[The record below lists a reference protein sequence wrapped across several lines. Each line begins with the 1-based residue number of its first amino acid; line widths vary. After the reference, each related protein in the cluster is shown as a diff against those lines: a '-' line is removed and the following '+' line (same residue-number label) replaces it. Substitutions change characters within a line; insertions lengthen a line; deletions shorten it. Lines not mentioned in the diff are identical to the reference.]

1 MKEAKQQDIINN
13 LIEYLLNT
21 NKAYSLADLEDVFPY
36 GKGAILKA
44 LRILTNNDIVSTG
57 QAKQDKQDK
66 NVVKTY
72 RLHDRFPMN
81 KALCTDEQLRKLI
94 VIRVDGDVLAKMVT
108 Q

>member
-44 LRILTNNDIVSTG
+44 LRILTNIVSTG
-57 QAKQDKQDK
+57 QAKQNK

-81 KALCTDEQLRKLI
+81 KALCTGEQLRKLI

>member
-57 QAKQDKQDK
+57 QAKQDK

-72 RLHDRFPMN
+72 RLHDRFPTN
-81 KALCTDEQLRKLI
+81 KALCTGEQLRKLI

>member
-21 NKAYSLADLEDVFPY
+21 SKAYSFADLEDVFPY
-36 GKGAILKA
+36 GKSAILKA
-44 LRILTNNDIVSTG
+44 LRVLTNNDIVSTG
-57 QAKQDKQDK
+57 EAKRDK

-72 RLHDRFPMN
+72 CLHDRFPMN

-94 VIRVDGDVLAKMVT
+94 VIRIDGDVLAKMVT

>member
-21 NKAYSLADLEDVFPY
+21 NKAYSLTDLEDVFPY

-57 QAKQDKQDK
+57 QSKQDK
-66 NVVKTY
+66 NVAKTY
-72 RLHDRFPMN
+72 RLHNRFPMS

-94 VIRVDGDVLAKMVT
+94 VIRIDGDVLAKLVT

>member
-44 LRILTNNDIVSTG
+44 LRVLTNNDIVSTG
-57 QAKQDKQDK
+57 EAKRDK
-66 NVVKTY
+66 NIVKTY
-72 RLHDRFPMN
+72 RLHDQFPMT
-81 KALCTDEQLRKLI
+81 KALCTGEQLRKLI
-94 VIRVDGDVLAKMVT
+94 VIRVDGDVLAKMVI

>member
-21 NKAYSLADLEDVFPY
+21 NKAYSLTDLEDVFPY

-44 LRILTNNDIVSTG
+44 LRVLTNNDIVSTG
-57 QAKQDKQDK
+57 EAKRDKSI
-66 NVVKTY
+66 VKTY
-72 RLHDRFPMN
+72 RLHDRFPMS
-81 KALCTDEQLRKLI
+81 KALCTGEQLRKLI